1 MPSRLSLPKRSEKTE
16 LVRGRCHQSTLP
28 RLFFIPTTAGGYP
41 YRQDLILVPSNCECL
56 VTLGQETENGT
67 EGADSQN
74 LNTITSTISTLW
86 VYFCPPVPLFLFLAS
101 APQLFSIYFFFA
113 LFRLV
118 RRLTP
123 GEGSGVGGVSSQE
136 STIQDEGFILHQQ
149 DFWSY
154 RSFCFSFQVVYPF
167 VSLLQT
173 NPIATQKFQRLLSL
187 FICCSVYSRN
197 IFRCQYSNLILKSQY
212 IVTLHPATITFAEV
226 CKDYLFWSVLC
237 PPPNKVIKCLK
248 RISVS

>member
-74 LNTITSTISTLW
+74 LNIITSTISTLW
-86 VYFCPPVPLFLFLAS
+86 VYFCQPVPLFLFLAIV
-101 APQLFSIYFFFA
+101 PQLFSIYFFFA
-113 LFRLV
+113 LFRLDQ
-118 RRLTP
+118 RLTP

-226 CKDYLFWSVLC
+226 WKDYLFWSVLW
-237 PPPNKVIKCLK
+237 PYLLVILSW
-248 RISVS
+248 REL